1 MLMTTLRRDARPS
14 GADAAPLP
22 PDGQARGHGRQRR
35 RRPVGVHRCR
45 GGVPSRLASTRSLCR
60 AVGDLAALHAAW
72 ALEIVLNLRYRF
84 RAAILP
90 LLQDAAGMHRGP
102 RGRRGH
108 RRGVRLGTGL
118 AAWAWRRHRGDRAAL
133 GAIAG
138 SAPAFLLLAVETIS
152 LHRVDAVM
160 YAEAGPL
167 VLLAWAWI
175 GAAAIVIASALA
187 ASPERSRFPAGT
199 RARAAGGDG

>member
-1 MLMTTLRRDARPS
+1 MDANAVAGLSAFAAAAAACLRVSLRRGRS
-14 GADAAPLP
+14 AALW
-22 PDGQARGHGRQRR
+22 A
-35 RRPVGVHRCR
+35 
-45 GGVPSRLASTRSLCR
+45 T
-60 AVGDLAALHAAW
+60 LAALHAAW

-90 LLQDAAGMHRGP
+90 LLQDRGWYASRTAWQGAAI
-102 RGRRGH
+102 
-108 RRGVRLGTGL
+108 VAALLLGTGL

-138 SAPAFLLLAVETIS
+138 SALAFLLLAVETIS

-175 GAAAIVIASALA
+175 GAGAIVIASALA

>member
-1 MLMTTLRRDARPS
+1 MDANAVAGLSAFAAAAAACLRVSLRRGRS
-14 GADAAPLP
+14 AALW
-22 PDGQARGHGRQRR
+22 G
-35 RRPVGVHRCR
+35 
-45 GGVPSRLASTRSLCR
+45 T
-60 AVGDLAALHAAW
+60 LAALHAAW
-72 ALEIVLNLRYRF
+72 ALEILLNLRYRF

-90 LLQDAAGMHRGP
+90 LLQDRGLYASRTAWQGAAI
-102 RGRRGH
+102 
-108 RRGVRLGTGL
+108 VAVLLVGTAL
-118 AAWAWRRHRGDRAAL
+118 AAWAWRRHRDDGAAL

-138 SAPAFLLLAVETIS
+138 TALALMFLVVETIS

-187 ASPERSRFPAGT
+187 SSPDRSRFPAGT

>member
-1 MLMTTLRRDARPS
+1 MRRDARRS

-22 PDGQARGHGRQRR
+22 LTARRAIDANAVAGLSAFTAAAAACLRVSLRRGR
-35 RRPVGVHRCR
+35 
-45 GGVPSRLASTRSLCR
+45 SAALWAI
-60 AVGDLAALHAAW
+60 LAALHAAW
-72 ALEIVLNLRYRF
+72 AVEIVLNLRYRF
-84 RAAILP
+84 RAGILP
-90 LLQDAAGMHRGP
+90 LFQDRGLYAARTAWQAAAI
-102 RGRRGH
+102 
-108 RRGVRLGTGL
+108 VAALLLGSAL
-118 AAWAWRRHRGDRAAL
+118 AAWAWRRHRDDGAAL

-138 SAPAFLLLAVETIS
+138 TALALLLLVVETIS

>member
-1 MLMTTLRRDARPS
+1 MDANAVAGLSAFAAAAAACLRVSLRRGRS
-14 GADAAPLP
+14 AALWE
-22 PDGQARGHGRQRR
+22 
-35 RRPVGVHRCR
+35 
-45 GGVPSRLASTRSLCR
+45 T
-60 AVGDLAALHAAW
+60 LAALHAAW

-90 LLQDAAGMHRGP
+90 LLQDRGLYGSRTAWQGAAIVVALLIGAA
-102 RGRRGH
+102 
-108 RRGVRLGTGL
+108 L
-118 AAWAWRRHRGDRAAL
+118 AAWAWRRHRGDGAAL

-138 SAPAFLLLAVETIS
+138 TALALMLLVVETIS

-160 YAEAGPL
+160 YAEVGPL

-175 GAAAIVIASALA
+175 GAAAIVIASALRS
-187 ASPERSRFPAGT
+187 SPDRSRSLAGT

>member
-1 MLMTTLRRDARPS
+1 MDR
-14 GADAAPLP
+14 AP
-22 PDGQARGHGRQRR
+22 HGRA
-35 RRPVGVHRCR
+35 
-45 GGVPSRLASTRSLCR
+45 LRSWWPCSI
-60 AVGDLAALHAAW
+60 GAA
-72 ALEIVLNLRYRF
+72 
-84 RAAILP
+84 
-90 LLQDAAGMHRGP
+90 
-102 RGRRGH
+102 
-108 RRGVRLGTGL
+108 L
-118 AAWAWRRHRGDRAAL
+118 AAWVWRRHRDDGAAL

-138 SAPAFLLLAVETIS
+138 TALALMLLVVETIS

-187 ASPERSRFPAGT
+187 SSPDRSRSPAGT

>member
-1 MLMTTLRRDARPS
+1 MDANAVAGLSAFAAAAAACLRVSLRRGRS
-14 GADAAPLP
+14 AALW
-22 PDGQARGHGRQRR
+22 G
-35 RRPVGVHRCR
+35 
-45 GGVPSRLASTRSLCR
+45 T
-60 AVGDLAALHAAW
+60 LAALHAAW

-90 LLQDAAGMHRGP
+90 LLQDRGLYGSRTAWQGVAIVVALLIGAA
-102 RGRRGH
+102 
-108 RRGVRLGTGL
+108 L
-118 AAWAWRRHRGDRAAL
+118 AVWVWRRHRDNGAAL

-138 SAPAFLLLAVETIS
+138 TALALMLLVVETIS
-152 LHRVDAVM
+152 LHRLDAVM
-160 YAEAGPL
+160 YAEVGPL

-187 ASPERSRFPAGT
+187 SSPDRSRSPAGT

>member
-1 MLMTTLRRDARPS
+1 MDANAVAGLSAFAAAAAACLRVSLRRGRS
-14 GADAAPLP
+14 AALW
-22 PDGQARGHGRQRR
+22 G
-35 RRPVGVHRCR
+35 
-45 GGVPSRLASTRSLCR
+45 T
-60 AVGDLAALHAAW
+60 LAALHASW

-90 LLQDAAGMHRGP
+90 LLQDRGLYASRTAWQGAAI
-102 RGRRGH
+102 
-108 RRGVRLGTGL
+108 VAALLIGTAVAG
-118 AAWAWRRHRGDRAAL
+118 WAWRRHRDDGAAL

-138 SAPAFLLLAVETIS
+138 TALALMLLVVETIS

-160 YAEAGPL
+160 YAQGGPL

-175 GAAAIVIASALA
+175 GAAAIVIASAWGS
-187 ASPERSRFPAGT
+187 SPERSRSPAGT